1 MIAKIEMNIDI
12 NGDDFDEI
20 KKIEHHA
27 DYLLNLDD
35 YPEIKSV
42 FNVKVTAI
50 NKQYIHVEY
59 LLREKTSII
68 K

>member
-12 NGDDFDEI
+12 NDDDFAEI

-42 FNVKVTAI
+42 FDVKVTAI
-50 NKQYIHVEY
+50 NKQ
-59 LLREKTSII
+59 
-68 K
+68 

>member
-12 NGDDFDEI
+12 NDDDFDEI
-20 KKIEHHA
+20 KKIEHHV

-50 NKQYIHVEY
+50 NKQ
-59 LLREKTSII
+59 
-68 K
+68 